1 MTDISSNIELMKS
14 TIESIIDQNKGHDI
28 VTFDVQNKTIIAKHI
43 IIASGDSSRH
53 VKALAEHVIKN
64 LKQYDKISVEG
75 MDEGNWV
82 VLSFQDIMVHIF
94 RPEVREYYKIE
105 ELFCD
110 PNGPPIVIPVR
121 DTGV

>member
-1 MTDISSNIELMKS
+1 MASDT
-14 TIESIIDQNKGHDI
+14 ESIKSMIVSVIDQNKGYDI
-28 VTFDVQNKTIIAKHI
+28 ATFDVQNKTVIAKYM

-64 LKQYDKISVEG
+64 LKQYDKIDVEG

-82 VLSFQDIMVHIF
+82 IVNFQGIMVHIF

-105 ELFCD
+105 ELW
-110 PNGPPIVIPVR
+110 N
-121 DTGV
+121 

>member
-1 MTDISSNIELMKS
+1 MLSDMESIRS
-14 TIESIIDQNKGHDI
+14 TIEEIIGQNKGHDI
-28 VTFDVQNKTIIAKHI
+28 VTFDVQNKTVIAKYM

-64 LKQYDKISVEG
+64 LKQYDKIDVEG

-82 VLSFQDIMVHIF
+82 IVNFQGIMVHIF

-105 ELFCD
+105 ELW
-110 PNGPPIVIPVR
+110 N
-121 DTGV
+121 

>member
-1 MTDISSNIELMKS
+1 MLSDMESIRS
-14 TIESIIDQNKGHDI
+14 TIEEIIDQNKGHDI
-28 VTFDVQNKTIIAKHI
+28 VTFDVQNKTVIAKYM

-64 LKQYDKISVEG
+64 LKQYDKIDVEG

-82 VLSFQDIMVHIF
+82 IVNFQGIMVHIF

-105 ELFCD
+105 ELW
-110 PNGPPIVIPVR
+110 N
-121 DTGV
+121 

>member
-1 MTDISSNIELMKS
+1 MLSDMESIRS
-14 TIESIIDQNKGHDI
+14 TIEEIIDQNKGHDI
-28 VTFDVQNKTIIAKHI
+28 VTFDVQNKTVIAKYM

-64 LKQYDKISVEG
+64 LKQYDKIDVEG

-82 VLSFQDIMVHIF
+82 VLSFQGIMVHIF

-105 ELFCD
+105 ELW
-110 PNGPPIVIPVR
+110 N
-121 DTGV
+121 